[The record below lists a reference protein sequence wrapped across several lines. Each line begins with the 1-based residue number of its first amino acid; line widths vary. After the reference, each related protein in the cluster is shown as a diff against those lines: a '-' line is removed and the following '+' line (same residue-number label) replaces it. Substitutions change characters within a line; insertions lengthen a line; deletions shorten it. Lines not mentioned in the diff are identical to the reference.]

1 MWPSVFA
8 PKKNKFD
15 GTSRYELIA
24 VFEKSS
30 PDVAKLMAAVKAAAE
45 GENIDLK
52 RANPIKNCK
61 ADDDRRERDGLAT
74 RFDNLDNPEDYVFLM
89 AWSKNT
95 KPGVV
100 DENVNDVIDPNALK
114 DGYHVR
120 LNVNAFSWNKSGRS
134 GISFGL
140 NHVMIVRED
149 ERLSSGGT
157 TTPRDPKKVW
167 SVPTG
172 GLDDDVMGGF
182 E

>member
-1 MWPSVFA
+1 MWPSVFV

-30 PDVAKLMAAVKAAAE
+30 PDVQKLLAAVKAAAE

-61 ADDDRRERDGLAT
+61 ADDERREREGLAP
-74 RFDNLDNPEDYVFLM
+74 RFENLDNAGEYVFIQP
-89 AWSKNT
+89 WSKTT

-100 DENVNDVIDPNALK
+100 DANINDVIDPNALK
-114 DGYHVR
+114 DGYHVK
-120 LNVNAFSWNKSGRS
+120 LNVNAFAWNKSGRS

-149 ERLSSGGT
+149 ERLSTGGASA
-157 TTPRDPKKVW
+157 PRDPKKIW
-167 SVPTG
+167 SAPEG
-172 GLDDDVMGGF
+172 KLDDDLLGGF